1 MKFSRRGFILPMIY
15 KKTNIFENDDT
26 YISSSAGQV
35 NCQVLYIQQ
44 ERKNVSFTSPLS
56 IGFLWVCIKFLGL
69 RRTLLSYGTVYYAV
83 QGGSNH

>member
-26 YISSSAGQV
+26 YIFFCRSNQLSSTLHPTGKEKRFFHFPPV
-35 NCQVLYIQQ
+35 NRIFVG
-44 ERKNVSFTSPLS
+44 VH
-56 IGFLWVCIKFLGL
+56 KFLGL
-69 RRTLLSYGTVYYAV
+69 RRTLLSCGTVYYAV

>member
-26 YISSSAGQV
+26 YIFFCRSSQLSSTLHPTGKEKRFFHFPPV
-35 NCQVLYIQQ
+35 NRI
-44 ERKNVSFTSPLS
+44 
-56 IGFLWVCIKFLGL
+56 LWVCIKFLGL
-69 RRTLLSYGTVYYAV
+69 RRTLLSCGTVYYAV